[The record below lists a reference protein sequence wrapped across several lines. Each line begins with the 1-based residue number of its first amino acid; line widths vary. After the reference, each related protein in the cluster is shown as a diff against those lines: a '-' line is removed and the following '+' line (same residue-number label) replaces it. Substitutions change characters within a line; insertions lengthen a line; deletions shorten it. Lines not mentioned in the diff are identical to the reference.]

1 MIKRYKQ
8 NEIDE
13 LANILKNDG
22 VISVPTDT
30 VYGVCASISSK
41 KAYNKLMQVKERP
54 AEKLFPIMCADE
66 EQIKNIAIVDEKAE
80 KIIRVFMPGPITL
93 ILKKKPGIPDYTNN
107 GNETIAI
114 RMANSKAIEELI
126 TKTGNPIFMS
136 SANKSGEPTCDS
148 LDEIEMACP
157 MLDGMM
163 EGKVKYGKG
172 STIVDCTHNKIK
184 ILREGPITIEQIKKV
199 FSCN

>member
-93 ILKKKPGIPDYTNN
+93 ILKKKPGIPDYINN

-114 RMANSKAIEELI
+114 RMATSKAIEELI

-148 LDEIEMACP
+148 LDEIEIACP

>member
-93 ILKKKPGIPDYTNN
+93 ILKKKPGIPDYINN

-114 RMANSKAIEELI
+114 RMATSKAIEELI

-148 LDEIEMACP
+148 LDEIGIACP